1 MDMNN
6 VFGFDKVGF
15 PADDEIEQL
24 YARKSELT
32 DDKDIQAKLLKA
44 SMYDPRKSDIY
55 FGTEEEASKAE
66 QIAHKLN
73 QMATDEFMESNY
85 PLEWFSE
92 LQGASIYKIANPE
105 VLKPQE

>member
-15 PADDEIEQL
+15 PTDTEIEAL

-44 SMYDPRKSDIY
+44 SMYDPRKSDVY
-55 FGTEEEASKAE
+55 FGTKEAASRAE
-66 QIAHKLN
+66 QIAHELN
-73 QMATDEFMESNY
+73 EMTTDEFMESNY
-85 PLEWFSE
+85 PYEWLEE
-92 LQGASIYKIANPE
+92 LKGASIYKITSPSI
-105 VLKPQE
+105 LKSE